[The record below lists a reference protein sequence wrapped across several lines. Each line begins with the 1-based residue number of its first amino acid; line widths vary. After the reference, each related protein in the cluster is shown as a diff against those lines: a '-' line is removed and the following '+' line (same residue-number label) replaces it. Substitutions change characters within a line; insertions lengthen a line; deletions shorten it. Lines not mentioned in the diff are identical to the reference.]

1 MTLPSGLEGC
11 GQKTR
16 TLQTS
21 AMRSSKC
28 ARSTGLTG
36 PSRRT
41 TLISYQACCAVSPE
55 HPSPRRKPPR
65 GHGQGP
71 FDGTG
76 HPTKLLRH
84 AAVCGLPRRVKA
96 TVYVR
101 LKREVLD
108 PQGDAIRRALGTLGF
123 EGVRDVRVGK
133 LVEIE
138 LDPGSADADKL
149 RASLSKM
156 AEELLANPV
165 IEDFEVAVL
174 PTGSAAK

>member
-1 MTLPSGLEGC
+1 M
-11 GQKTR
+11 
-16 TLQTS
+16 
-21 AMRSSKC
+21 
-28 ARSTGLTG
+28 
-36 PSRRT
+36 
-41 TLISYQACCAVSPE
+41 
-55 HPSPRRKPPR
+55 
-65 GHGQGP
+65 
-71 FDGTG
+71 
-76 HPTKLLRH
+76 
-84 AAVCGLPRRVKA
+84 KA

-174 PTGSAAK
+174 PTAGSAK